1 MNDAARNRLRYKTMT
16 SFALFFLAIVMIA
29 RLWAIAPPSGRT
41 APAYITAVVLA
52 GAALWRGVLL
62 FRGLRTDVRA

>member
-29 RLWAIAPPSGRT
+29 RLWMVAPPSART
-41 APAYITAVVLA
+41 APAYVTAIVLA
-52 GAALWRGVLL
+52 GAALWRGVL
-62 FRGLRTDVRA
+62 FARGLRQDARA